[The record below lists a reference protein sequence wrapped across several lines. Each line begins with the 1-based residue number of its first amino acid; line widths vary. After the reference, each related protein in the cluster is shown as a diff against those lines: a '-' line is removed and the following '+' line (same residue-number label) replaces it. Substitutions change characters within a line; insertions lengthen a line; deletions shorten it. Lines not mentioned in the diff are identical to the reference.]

1 MVTFSGRL
9 LQLNYPHNPRNNVL
23 LERIKYNDWAVLE
36 AKGDNISG
44 RVLPEALGA
53 LEALYTKYIN
63 DVIMLEMT

>member
-1 MVTFSGRL
+1 MVTFSGRRVKL
-9 LQLNYPHNPRNNVL
+9 DWPHNPKNNVL

-53 LEALYTKYIN
+53 LEALYTKYVN
-63 DVIMLEMT
+63 DVIMLEPT